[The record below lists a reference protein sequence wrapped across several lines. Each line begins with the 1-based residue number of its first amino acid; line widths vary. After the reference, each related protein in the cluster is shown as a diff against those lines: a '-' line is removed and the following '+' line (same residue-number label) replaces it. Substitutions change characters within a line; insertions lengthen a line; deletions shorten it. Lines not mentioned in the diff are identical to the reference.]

1 MLTRSLQVSADDFF
15 RETGWQIKPEGA
27 CKGQMC
33 VPLDSKAGTTV
44 DLSELAPK
52 LGMATVEH
60 DGRYAIGPESLGSK
74 ALVTAEA
81 ANIRL
86 PDVDGK
92 PFELSSLRGQKIIVY
107 AWAPY

>member
-1 MLTRSLQVSADDFF
+1 MLTRSLQVPAADFF

-27 CKGQMC
+27 CKGSVC
-33 VPLDSKAGTTV
+33 VPLDAPAGDTV

-52 LGMATVEH
+52 LGMAVVEH
-60 DGRYAIGPESLGSK
+60 DGRYAVGPESLSSR

-86 PDVDGK
+86 PDVNGN

>member
-1 MLTRSLQVSADDFF
+1 MLTRSLQIPIDDFF
-15 RETGWQIKPEGA
+15 RQTGWQIKPEGA
-27 CKGQMC
+27 CKGAMC
-33 VPLDSKAGTTV
+33 VPLDSPAGNSI
-44 DLSELAPK
+44 DLGELAPK
-52 LGMATVEH
+52 LGMAIVEH
-60 DGRYAIGPESLGSK
+60 DGRYAVGPESLGSK

-86 PDVDGK
+86 PDKDGN